1 MIDRKIMGRVIR
13 RLREEKGLS
22 LEVLSGLAGM
32 MRSQL
37 GDVER
42 GQRGM
47 MLQTFWRL
55 AEALDM
61 SPADLQAEIE
71 KEADDD

>member
-1 MIDRKIMGRVIR
+1 MFDRKIMGRVIR
-13 RLREEKGLS
+13 RLRDEKGLS

-47 MLQTFWRL
+47 MLETFWRL

-61 SPADLQAEIE
+61 SPAELQAEIE
-71 KEADDD
+71 KEDKS